1 MNLDQLS
8 PKIKALILDM
18 DGVLW
23 RADEAIGD
31 LVRNFEAITARGL
44 KVSLATNNSTRNS
57 ADYVQKLASFGVN
70 LDESQVFNCSEVL
83 AVILKEKFPK
93 GGEVYIVGG
102 SGLAEVLT
110 RHGFTPYTAE
120 ENDLPPALEK
130 NSPVAVVS
138 GLDIG
143 INYKK
148 LAQATLLIRAGVPYY
163 ATNPDN
169 TYPSTF
175 GQLPGAG
182 SIIAALTAATGVDPI
197 VAGKP
202 EPYLFNLAMQQMG
215 VSPEETLVVGDRL
228 ETDILGGRNAGCK
241 TALVLTGVATREEGQ
256 AWIPK
261 VDMIVE
267 NLSNIVF

>member
-1 MNLDQLS
+1 
-8 PKIKALILDM
+8 
-18 DGVLW
+18 
-23 RADEAIGD
+23 
-31 LVRNFEAITARGL
+31 
-44 KVSLATNNSTRNS
+44 
-57 ADYVQKLASFGVN
+57 
-70 LDESQVFNCSEVL
+70 
-83 AVILKEKFPK
+83 
-93 GGEVYIVGG
+93 
-102 SGLAEVLT
+102 
-110 RHGFTPYTAE
+110 
-120 ENDLPPALEK
+120 
-130 NSPVAVVS
+130 
-138 GLDIG
+138 
-143 INYKK
+143 
-148 LAQATLLIRAGVPYY
+148 PYY